1 LTIVVHGLNVRV
13 RTMLKLPS
21 DELLLGLS
29 GSLASELIYRLC
41 VAECAHLGFKLA
53 EIDKLENPTKPGN
66 CYIRVALPFNAE
78 KSDYIPNS
86 QTIILV
92 KASYIPLAQVQ
103 QQEIYGEYFDTFA
116 PEHGAAYIIAS
127 TRQKLDNSRTI
138 DYQQKMPRELPHQ
151 SGQAQ
156 GFDLD
161 PRFYSRGKI
170 RQWLAKHPSVQ
181 SWLLQ
186 TYANTERKISTKGGA
201 APKNVIYSK
210 RLQRP
215 S

>member
-1 LTIVVHGLNVRV
+1 MVN
-13 RTMLKLPS
+13 LPS
-21 DELLLGLS
+21 DEDLLGLS
-29 GSLASELIYRLC
+29 QSLASELVYRLC
-41 VAECAHLGFKLA
+41 VAECAHLGFKPA
-53 EIDKLENPTKPGN
+53 KIDKLENPTKPGN
-66 CYIRVALPFNAE
+66 WDIRISLPFYAE
-78 KSDYIPNS
+78 KSDYIPNPR
-86 QTIILV
+86 TVIFV
-92 KASYIPLAQVQ
+92 KASYVPLAQVQ
-103 QQEIYGEYFDTFA
+103 RQEIYGEHFDTFA

-127 TRQKLDNSRTI
+127 TRQKLDSSRTM
-138 DYQQKMPRELPHQ
+138 DCQQEMPRELPHQ

-156 GFDLD
+156 GLDLD

-170 RQWLAKHPSVQ
+170 RQWLAEHTSVQ

-186 TYANTERKISTKGGA
+186 TYASTARKISGGA

>member
-1 LTIVVHGLNVRV
+1 MVNR
-13 RTMLKLPS
+13 PS
-21 DELLLGLS
+21 DEHLLGLS

-41 VAECAHLGFKLA
+41 VAECTRLGFKLA
-53 EIDKLENPTKPGN
+53 EIDKLENPTTPGN
-66 CYIRVALPFNAE
+66 WDIRVALPLYAE
-78 KSDYIPNS
+78 KSDYIPNP
-86 QTIILV
+86 QTIIFV
-92 KASYIPLAQVQ
+92 KASYMPLAQVER
-103 QQEIYGEYFDTFA
+103 QEIYGEYFDTFA

-127 TRQKLDNSRTI
+127 TRQKLDSSRTI
-138 DYQQKMPRELPHQ
+138 DYQQKMPRELPQQ
-151 SGQAQ
+151 SGQAK

-170 RQWLAKHPSVQ
+170 RQWLAEHTSVQ

-186 TYANTERKISTKGGA
+186 TYASTERKISTKGGG

>member
-1 LTIVVHGLNVRV
+1 MVN
-13 RTMLKLPS
+13 LPS
-21 DELLLGLS
+21 DEHLLGLS

-41 VAECAHLGFKLA
+41 VAECRRLGFRLA
-53 EIDKLENPTKPGN
+53 EIDKLENPTTPGN
-66 CYIRVALPFNAE
+66 WNIRVALPFYPE
-78 KSDYIPNS
+78 RSDYISNP
-86 QTIILV
+86 QTIIFV
-92 KASYIPLAQVQ
+92 KASYVPLAQVQ
-103 QQEIYGEYFDTFA
+103 RQEIYGEYFDTFA
-116 PEHGAAYIIAS
+116 PEHGAAYIVAS
-127 TRQKLDNSRTI
+127 TRQELNISRTI
-138 DYQQKMPRELPHQ
+138 DYQQKMPREVPHQ

-170 RQWLAKHPSVQ
+170 RQWLAEHSSVQ

-186 TYANTERKISTKGGA
+186 TYASTERKISTKGGA

>member
-1 LTIVVHGLNVRV
+1 MVN
-13 RTMLKLPS
+13 LPS
-21 DELLLGLS
+21 DEHLLGLS

-41 VAECAHLGFKLA
+41 VAECRRLGFRLA
-53 EIDKLENPTKPGN
+53 EIDKLENPTTPGN
-66 CYIRVALPFNAE
+66 WNIRVALPFYAE
-78 KSDYIPNS
+78 RSDYIPNP
-86 QTIILV
+86 QTIIFV
-92 KASYIPLAQVQ
+92 KASYVPLAQVQ
-103 QQEIYGEYFDTFA
+103 RQEIYGEYFDTFA
-116 PEHGAAYIIAS
+116 PEHGAAYIVAS
-127 TRQKLDNSRTI
+127 TRQELNNSRTI

-161 PRFYSRGKI
+161 LRFYSRGKI

-186 TYANTERKISTKGGA
+186 TYANTERKISTGGGA
-201 APKNVIYSK
+201 ARQKVSYSQ